1 MQILKGRVVV
11 KRRCQWLLTG
21 VFVAVGSLVV
31 AAEPPPN
38 IIVVMADDVGYEAL
52 GVYGGESYETP
63 HLDAL
68 ANSGL
73 RGMHCYSMP
82 VCHPT
87 RITFMTGQYPKHVN
101 NPKWGSFPRVLEK
114 KTIAQSMQQAGYR
127 TVVTGKWQ
135 LALLKEDLQQPHR
148 MGFDEYCVFGWHEG
162 PRYHD
167 PMIYENGE
175 VNEAAREQFGPDVYR
190 EYLEQFVL
198 ADREKPFF
206 AFYSMALCHDV
217 TDDLD
222 EPVPYSASGQYLTY
236 KEMALEMD
244 RQMGLLVKFLEA
256 HDLRENTVLIFT
268 TDNGTAARSCS
279 HFENGKYIKPP
290 VFHVFK
296 GKRLQGGKGKLDD
309 TGTRV
314 PLIVSWPGTVKPGV
328 VSNALVDMSDFYATC
343 VELARGELPAGLDSL
358 SFVPALSGQPV
369 SRNWAY
375 AEHGGKFWV
384 RDQRYKMYDS
394 GRFVV
399 VSEEEPGVETVLK
412 GPLNNEATAA
422 QRLLE
427 QAVEHLTN

>member
-1 MQILKGRVVV
+1 
-11 KRRCQWLLTG
+11 
-21 VFVAVGSLVV
+21 
-31 AAEPPPN
+31 
-38 IIVVMADDVGYEAL
+38 
-52 GVYGGESYETP
+52 
-63 HLDAL
+63 
-68 ANSGL
+68 
-73 RGMHCYSMP
+73 
-82 VCHPT
+82 
-87 RITFMTGQYPKHVN
+87 
-101 NPKWGSFPRVLEK
+101 
-114 KTIAQSMQQAGYR
+114 MQQAGYR

-290 VFHVFK
+290 VFHACLLYTSPSP
-296 GKRLQGGKGKLDD
+296 R
-309 TGTRV
+309 
-314 PLIVSWPGTVKPGV
+314 
-328 VSNALVDMSDFYATC
+328 
-343 VELARGELPAGLDSL
+343 DS
-358 SFVPALSGQPV
+358 
-369 SRNWAY
+369 
-375 AEHGGKFWV
+375 
-384 RDQRYKMYDS
+384 
-394 GRFVV
+394 
-399 VSEEEPGVETVLK
+399 
-412 GPLNNEATAA
+412 
-422 QRLLE
+422 
-427 QAVEHLTN
+427 